1 MRISDQQVTNLR
13 EYEVN
18 NAYEGLTQA
27 QTVLSTGRQINTPSD
42 NPAGTGTALSLQ
54 DQLSQNAAFLTTAN
68 DAESWLQTTSNALN
82 GVNSALLQVRTL
94 AVQGANDTLT
104 QDERTAL
111 AAQVGQLIQQG
122 VQSANA
128 TYNGQYVL
136 SGQKTLTIPFAAT
149 TATTGAVTVAYQG
162 DSGTINRELSA
173 GVTSQIN
180 IAGSTA
186 LPAVFSA
193 MSQLQSDLL
202 TGNAT
207 TISGDLTTIDQ
218 AQSNLLLAQTTA
230 GAITNRVTAAQGSL
244 ESSTLNLTSQ
254 YSNIVNANF
263 ANATVDFNARNT
275 TYQAALTTAAKVVQ
289 TSLMDFL
296 K

>member
-1 MRISDQQVTNLR
+1 MRISDQQVTDLR
-13 EYEVN
+13 VYEVN
-18 NAYEGLTQA
+18 NAYESLTQA
-27 QTVLSTGRQINTPSD
+27 QTVLSTGRQINAPSD
-42 NPAGTGTALSLQ
+42 NPTGTGTALSLQ

-68 DAESWLQTTSNALN
+68 DAESWMQTTSNALN
-82 GVNSALLQVRTL
+82 GVNSSLLQVRTL

-122 VQSANA
+122 VEAANA

-136 SGQKTLTIPFAAT
+136 SGQKTLTIPFTAAT
-149 TATTGAVTVAYQG
+149 AANGAVTVTYQG

-180 IAGSTA
+180 VAGSTA

-202 TGNAT
+202 SGNAS
-207 TISGDLTTIDQ
+207 TISGDLSTIDH
-218 AQSNLLLAQTTA
+218 AQSGLLLAQTTA
-230 GAITNRVTAAQGSL
+230 GATTNRITAAQGSL
-244 ESSTLNLTSQ
+244 Q
-254 YSNIVNANF
+254 
-263 ANATVDFNARNT
+263 
-275 TYQAALTTAAKVVQ
+275 
-289 TSLMDFL
+289 
-296 K
+296 

>member
-1 MRISDQQVTNLR
+1 VRISDQQVTDLR
-13 EYEVN
+13 VYEVN
-18 NAYEGLTQA
+18 SAYESLTQA

-42 NPAGTGTALSLQ
+42 NPVGTGTALGLQ
-54 DQLSQNAAFLTTAN
+54 ARLSQNAAFLTTAN
-68 DAESWLQTTSNALN
+68 DAESWMQTTSNALN

-104 QDERTAL
+104 PDERTAL
-111 AAQVGQLIQQG
+111 AAQVGQLIRQG
-122 VQSANA
+122 VEAANA

-136 SGQKTLTIPFAAT
+136 SGRQTLTIPFTAA
-149 TATTGAVTVAYQG
+149 TATTGAVTVTYQG
-162 DSGTINRELSA
+162 DSGTLNRELST

-180 IAGSTA
+180 VAGSTA

-202 TGNAT
+202 SGNAS
-207 TISGDLTTIDQ
+207 TISGDLSTIDQ
-218 AQSNLLLAQTTA
+218 AQSGLLLAQTTA
-230 GAITNRVTAAQGSL
+230 GAITNRITAVQGSL
-244 ESSTLNLTSQ
+244 QIAVTNLTNQ
-254 YSNIVNANF
+254 YSGIVNADF
-263 ANATVDFNARNT
+263 AKATVDFNARNT

-289 TSLMDFL
+289 SSLMDFL